1 MADTNL
7 YQELKDELQQVKD
20 FLTTNVPII
29 KPAIQS
35 LRQLIPQ
42 ITDLLNKLIDLMGQI
57 RTAISNLNVNNIPGL
72 AQVSS
77 FTQLITNVLNTVKN
91 LLPNEADAINQVLG
105 IAQVVGGLP
114 SIDTVKQDIL
124 GLIDTIVGQLK
135 DLAA

>member
-35 LRQLIPQ
+35 LRALIPQ
-42 ITDLLNKLIDLMGQI
+42 ITDLLNGLINLMGQI
-57 RTAISNLNVNNIPGL
+57 KTAIQNLNVSNIPGL

-77 FTQLITNVLNTVKN
+77 FTQLITNVLTTVEN
-91 LLPNEADAINQVLG
+91 LLPSEKSAIDQVLG

-114 SIDTVKQDIL
+114 SIDAVKQDIISL
-124 GLIDTIVGQLK
+124 LDTITGQLQS
-135 DLAA
+135 LTA

>member
-42 ITDLLNKLIDLMGQI
+42 ITDLLNGLINLMGQI
-57 RTAISNLNVNNIPGL
+57 KTAIQNLNVSNIPGL

-91 LLPNEADAINQVLG
+91 LLPSEADAIDQVLG
-105 IAQVVGGLP
+105 IAKVVGGLP

-124 GLIDTIVGQLK
+124 SLIDTIVGQLQS
-135 DLAA
+135 LTA